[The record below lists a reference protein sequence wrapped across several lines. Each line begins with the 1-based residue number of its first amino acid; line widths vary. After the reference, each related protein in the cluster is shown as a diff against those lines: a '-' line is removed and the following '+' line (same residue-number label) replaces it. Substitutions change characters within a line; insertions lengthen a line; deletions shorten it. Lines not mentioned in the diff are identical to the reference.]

1 MIDDI
6 VIGFLGAALGKRLL
20 QVFRPKKRSIFD
32 SMTFD
37 ELQVRNRWI
46 EYGGMTVT
54 LATLILAWGLMV
66 AVGLQHNLW
75 RVGFML
81 GMPYAAMFAFVS
93 AATLPSGIRRFRE
106 YWRFHELKQ
115 RIRLAVLLTLYVP
128 PAVLGLVS
136 AVYSF

>member
-1 MIDDI
+1 M
-6 VIGFLGAALGKRLL
+6 
-20 QVFRPKKRSIFD
+20 RSIFD

-46 EYGGMTVT
+46 EYGGLTVT

-106 YWRFHELKQ
+106 YWRLKQ
-115 RIRLAVLLTLYVP
+115 RIRLAVLLTVYVP
-128 PAVLGLVS
+128 PAVIGVVS

>member
-6 VIGFLGAALGKRLL
+6 IIGFLGAALGQRLL

-46 EYGGMTVT
+46 EYGGLTVT

-66 AVGLQHNLW
+66 AVGLQHNLGGW
-75 RVGFML
+75 VLCLVCHTQRCSRSSL
-81 GMPYAAMFAFVS
+81 LPPCPAAFGGS
-93 AATLPSGIRRFRE
+93 ASIGD
-106 YWRFHELKQ
+106 
-115 RIRLAVLLTLYVP
+115 
-128 PAVLGLVS
+128 S
-136 AVYSF
+136 MS